1 MKCVV
6 CDTDE
11 DHDDDDDEDDDH
23 DDDDDEDD
31 DHDDDD
37 LVEMLVDICFIFQAW
52 LASTPQICFRLLLGF
67 SSPPALLSK
76 KNYPF
81 FAQFPS
87 QRQFGIFWLA
97 ISLLP

>member
-11 DHDDDDDEDDDH
+11 DHDDDDNDD
-23 DDDDDEDD
+23 
-31 DHDDDD
+31 DDDD
-37 LVEMLVDICFIFQAW
+37 LVEMWVDICFVFQTW

-67 SSPPALLSK
+67 SSPPVLLSNK
-76 KNYPF
+76 ITNF

-87 QRQFGIFWLA
+87 
-97 ISLLP
+97 